1 MTIFTNPVLHMIP
14 QHHVEG
20 ALAAIENNGLV
31 LCPTDTLWSIA
42 CNANDP
48 VAVVRLLRLKPN
60 THPNNF
66 ELLVDSIEMLR
77 DYVEHLHPRVE
88 TLLSYHMRPLTV
100 VFEKARNLP
109 DKILNVDGSI
119 AVRIVQ
125 DDFCRNLISNLKAP
139 LVSTFAHL
147 DEAPMPTH
155 FGAISSA
162 VIEAVDYV
170 VRYRQNDKSHGQPSV
185 MVRLL
190 VASHTCTKECLFT
203 FSLTQF

>member
-14 QHHVEG
+14 QHHIEG

-31 LCPTDTLWSIA
+31 LCPTDTLWSMA

-48 VAVVRLLRLKPN
+48 VAVLRLLRLKPN
-60 THPNNF
+60 TRANSF
-66 ELLVDSIEMLR
+66 EILVNSIEMLKE
-77 DYVEHLHPRVE
+77 YVEHLHPRVE
-88 TLLSYHMRPLTV
+88 TLLSYHIRPLTV

-109 DKILNVDGSI
+109 EKILNPDGSI
-119 AVRIVQ
+119 PVRVVQ
-125 DDFCRNLISNLKAP
+125 DEFCRELIAGLKHP

-147 DEAPMPTH
+147 EDAPMPTH

-170 VRYRQNDKSHGQPSV
+170 VRYRQNDKAHGQPSV

-190 VASHTCTKECLFT
+190 EEEEEMEFLRE
-203 FSLTQF
+203 

>member
-42 CNANDP
+42 CDATDP
-48 VAVVRLLRLKPN
+48 VAVLRLLRLKPN
-60 THPNNF
+60 THANSF
-66 ELLVDSIEMLR
+66 EILVDSIEMLR
-77 DYVEHLHPRVE
+77 EYVEHLHPRVE
-88 TLLSYHMRPLTV
+88 TLLSYHTRPLTV
-100 VFEKARNLP
+100 VYDKARNLP
-109 DKILNVDGSI
+109 EKIQNPDGSI
-119 AVRIVQ
+119 AVRIAQ
-125 DDFCRNLISNLKAP
+125 DEFCRDLISNLKHP
-139 LVSTFAHL
+139 LVSTYAHL
-147 DEAPMPTH
+147 ESTPMPTH
-155 FGAISSA
+155 FGAVSSA

-190 VASHTCTKECLFT
+190 EEEEEMEFLRE
-203 FSLTQF
+203 